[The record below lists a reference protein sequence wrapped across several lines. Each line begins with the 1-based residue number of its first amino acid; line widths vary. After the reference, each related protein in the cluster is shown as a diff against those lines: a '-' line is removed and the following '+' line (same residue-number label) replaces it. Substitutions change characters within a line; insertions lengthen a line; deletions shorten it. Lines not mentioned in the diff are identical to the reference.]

1 MSVVAHIC
9 WCGGRRS
16 SLRVLPVEFELA
28 SHEAGQLFA
37 PLLGRVPDPARLIRE
52 RLDPDY
58 QAVSLTLVPPNAF
71 HAAVDQQDQ

>member
-1 MSVVAHIC
+1 
-9 WCGGRRS
+9 
-16 SLRVLPVEFELA
+16 
-28 SHEAGQLFA
+28 
-37 PLLGRVPDPARLIRE
+37 VPDPARLIRE